1 MKVLRIATVALPAI
15 LSLAA
20 PTRAAAQDAAAG
32 ERLFRQRCGT
42 CHSVEAGQNRMGP
55 HLAGVIGR
63 ASGSVEGAR
72 YSRAMG
78 EFDVVWDA
86 ERIKAFIANP
96 RDMLPGTTM
105 MVRVPNESDRDSI
118 VAYLGTLAPVQ

>member
-20 PTRAAAQDAAAG
+20 PTRAAAQDSAAG

-78 EFDVVWDA
+78 DLDIVWDA
-86 ERIKAFIANP
+86 EQIRTFIANP
-96 RDMLPGTTM
+96 RAMLPGTTM
-105 MVRVPNESDRDSI
+105 MVAVPNEADRNSI
-118 VAYLGTLAPVQ
+118 VAYLETLATGQ